1 MRILMLTLYLPYPT
15 NSGGQIR
22 SYNLIKH
29 LSKKHEI
36 TLVSFI
42 KKGEEKFAGELKK
55 YCKDVVLFYRSEKPF
70 TFSKVLKTGFSLY
83 PFLVVRNY
91 CPEAKPA
98 LEKMLKEQKFDV
110 IHVETF
116 YLRPHLPDTNI
127 PIVLVDQTIE
137 FQVYSHY
144 VSQMRNLFLKPF
156 YFVDVLKLRYWETR
170 FWKEASRVVAV
181 SEADR
186 TVMRGCAPGIKVD
199 IIPNAPGEEL
209 SELYHP
215 EEKIKVKNPLIFYQ
229 SNFLWMQ
236 NVEGAVVLA
245 KEVFPLIKKAYPTAK
260 CRIIGQNARANAH
273 MKVNELEK
281 EGVEFVEQDKADVDA
296 VVASYKEGTI
306 FVAPLHGPGG
316 TRLKILGAM
325 SAGVPVVTTSV
336 GAKGLEVVNGR
347 DILIGETSEE
357 IANLT
362 LKLIKDKKL
371 LKKIVINAKKLIKEK
386 YDWSVI
392 ANDLSQIYEQTARK
406 D

>member
-1 MRILMLTLYLPYPT
+1 MKILMLTLYLPYPT

-42 KKGEEKFAGELKK
+42 KKGEEKYADELRK
-55 YCKDVVLFYRSEKPF
+55 YCREVVLFYRSEKPF
-70 TFSKVLKTGFSLY
+70 TTEKILKTGFSLY

-98 LEKMLKEQKFDV
+98 LEKMLAEKKFDV

-116 YLRPHLPDTNI
+116 YLRPHLPKTDI
-127 PIVLVDQTIE
+127 PIVLVDQKIE
-137 FQVYSHY
+137 FQVYRHY
-144 VSQMRNLFLKPF
+144 VSQMKNLLLKPL
-156 YFVDVLKLRYWETR
+156 YLLDVLKLRYWETR
-170 FWKEASRVVAV
+170 FWREASRVVAV
-181 SEADR
+181 SEADKK
-186 TVMRGCAPGIKVD
+186 VMQKCVPGMDVE

-209 SELYHP
+209 ADLYDPDH
-215 EEKIKVKNPLIFYQ
+215 KTRVKTPLIFYQ

-236 NVEGAVVLA
+236 NVEGAVTLA
-245 KEVFPLIKKAYPTAK
+245 RDVFPLIKKAYPAAR
-260 CRIIGQNARANAH
+260 CRIIGQNARTNAH

-296 VVASYKEGTI
+296 VVQSYKEGTI

-325 SAGVPVVTTSV
+325 SAGVPVVTTPV
-336 GAKGLEVVNGR
+336 GAKGLEVTNGK
-347 DILIGETSEE
+347 DILIGQTPEE
-357 IANLT
+357 VAMLT
-362 LKLIKDKKL
+362 VKLIKDRKL
-371 LKKIVINAKKLIKEK
+371 FREIVVNAKKLIKEK
-386 YDWSVI
+386 YDWGVI
-392 ANDLSQIYEQTARK
+392 AGDLSKIYEATR